1 MSIQAFS
8 PSELSAVRSEFPS
21 LAEPNQCIFMD
32 NAGGTQVLKR
42 VADHVYDCLIKT
54 SVQPGA
60 SYSTSQAVSDRIL
73 EARRAVASLIN
84 AAHDEE
90 VVMGGSTTLLMF
102 LIIQAILPTIVPGDE
117 IILTNSDH
125 HANVGAWKRLAQAG
139 AIIKIWEVNQETLHL
154 DLATLDGLLTSR
166 TKWVAMTH
174 ASNVLGTV
182 NPVAEVAKR
191 VHAVGGRL
199 SVDAVAY
206 APHRLVDVQASGADL
221 YVFSVYKVFGP
232 HYSVLWGR
240 HELLLSLPGINHFF
254 IQVLPYKLQPGNVN
268 FELGYGIRGV
278 VDYLVHLG
286 QNVFNGSGSHRELM
300 QKAYDRF
307 EQHENALIEKLLA
320 FLRSKAP
327 KVRIIGLP
335 TLTQEYQGV
344 TYSRLATVSFVVEG
358 FQSPDIVSHIDKYN
372 IGIRHGDF
380 YAVDLV
386 DSLGLRAYGGVVRVS
401 MAHYNTLEEVDK
413 LISHLSELF

>member
-21 LAEPNQCIFMD
+21 LAESNQCIFMD

-42 VADHVYDCLIKT
+42 VADYVYDCLIKT

-60 SYSTSQAVSDRIL
+60 SYSTSQAISDRIL

-117 IILTNSDH
+117 IILTNSEH
-125 HANVGAWKRLAQAG
+125 EANVGAWKRLAQAG
-139 AIIKIWEVNQETLHL
+139 AIIKIWEVNPQTLHL

-174 ASNVLGTV
+174 TSNVLGTV
-182 NPVAEVAKR
+182 NPVVEVAKR

-221 YVFSVYKVFGP
+221 
-232 HYSVLWGR
+232 
-240 HELLLSLPGINHFF
+240 LPGINHFF

-268 FELGYGIRGV
+268 FELSYGIRGV
-278 VDYLVHLG
+278 VDYLVHMG

-307 EQHENALIEKLLA
+307 EQHENALTEKLLA

-335 TLTQEYQGV
+335 TLTEEYQGL
-344 TYSRLATVSFVVEG
+344 TYSRVATVSFVVEG
-358 FQSPDIVSHIDKYN
+358 FQTPDIVSHIDNYN

-380 YAVDLV
+380 YAVHLV
-386 DSLGLRAYGGVVRVS
+386 DSLGLRAYGGVTRVS
-401 MAHYNTLEEVDK
+401 LAHYNTLEEVDK

>member
-32 NAGGTQVLKR
+32 NAGGSQVLKR
-42 VADHVYDCLIKT
+42 VADYVM
-54 SVQPGA
+54 
-60 SYSTSQAVSDRIL
+60 SQTATGRVL

-117 IILTNSDH
+117 IILTNSEH
-125 HANVGAWKRLAQAG
+125 EANVGAWKRLAQAG
-139 AIIKIWEVNQETLHL
+139 AIIKIWEVNPQTLHL
-154 DLATLDGLLTSR
+154 ELATLDGLLTSR

-221 YVFSVYKVFGP
+221 YVFSIYKVFGP
-232 HYSVLWGR
+232 HYAILWGR

-254 IQVLPYKLQPGNVN
+254 IQADNLPYKLQPGNVI
-268 FELGYGIRGV
+268 FELSYGIRGV

-286 QNVFNGSGSHRELM
+286 QNVFNGSGSQRELM

-307 EQHENALIEKLLA
+307 EQHENALTEKLLA

-335 TLTQEYQGV
+335 TLTEEYQGL
-344 TYSRLATVSFVVEG
+344 TYSRVATVSFVVEG
-358 FQSPDIVSHIDKYN
+358 FQSPDIVSLIDKYN

-380 YAVDLV
+380 YAVHLV
-386 DSLGLRAYGGVVRVS
+386 DSLGLRAYGGVTRVS
-401 MAHYNTLEEVDK
+401 LAHYNTLEEVDK

>member
-21 LAEPNQCIFMD
+21 LAESNQCIFMD

-42 VADHVYDCLIKT
+42 VADYVYDCLIKT

-60 SYSTSQAVSDRIL
+60 SYSTSQAISDRIL

-117 IILTNSDH
+117 IILTNSEH
-125 HANVGAWKRLAQAG
+125 EANVGAWKRLAQAG
-139 AIIKIWEVNQETLHL
+139 AIIKIWEVNPQTLHL

-174 ASNVLGTV
+174 TSNVLGTV
-182 NPVAEVAKR
+182 NPVVEVAKR

-221 YVFSVYKVFGP
+221 YVFSIYKLFGP
-232 HYSVLWGR
+232 HTPFSGAPRAPL
-240 HELLLSLPGINHFF
+240 ESSC
-254 IQVLPYKLQPGNVN
+254 
-268 FELGYGIRGV
+268 YGIRGV
-278 VDYLVHLG
+278 VDYLVHMG

-307 EQHENALIEKLLA
+307 EQHENALTEKLLA

-335 TLTQEYQGV
+335 TLTEEYQGL
-344 TYSRLATVSFVVEG
+344 TYSRVATVSFVVEG
-358 FQSPDIVSHIDKYN
+358 FQTPDIVSHIDNYN

-380 YAVDLV
+380 YAVHLV
-386 DSLGLRAYGGVVRVS
+386 DSLGLRAYGGVTRVS
-401 MAHYNTLEEVDK
+401 LAHYNTLEEVDK

>member
-1 MSIQAFS
+1 
-8 PSELSAVRSEFPS
+8 
-21 LAEPNQCIFMD
+21 
-32 NAGGTQVLKR
+32 
-42 VADHVYDCLIKT
+42 
-54 SVQPGA
+54 
-60 SYSTSQAVSDRIL
+60 
-73 EARRAVASLIN
+73 
-84 AAHDEE
+84 
-90 VVMGGSTTLLMF
+90 
-102 LIIQAILPTIVPGDE
+102 
-117 IILTNSDH
+117 
-125 HANVGAWKRLAQAG
+125 
-139 AIIKIWEVNQETLHL
+139 
-154 DLATLDGLLTSR
+154 
-166 TKWVAMTH
+166 
-174 ASNVLGTV
+174 
-182 NPVAEVAKR
+182 
-191 VHAVGGRL
+191 
-199 SVDAVAY
+199 
-206 APHRLVDVQASGADL
+206 
-221 YVFSVYKVFGP
+221 
-232 HYSVLWGR
+232 
-240 HELLLSLPGINHFF
+240 LLLSLPGINHFF

-380 YAVDLV
+380 YAVHLV
-386 DSLGLRAYGGVVRVS
+386 DSLGLRAYGGVTRVS
-401 MAHYNTLEEVDK
+401 LAHYNTLEEVDK